1 MNEIAKPRL
10 WMPLCLGL
18 ALGLGACSAESHEA
32 PPLQG
37 ARLGGPLTL
46 TDQNGRRTSEA
57 DFAGRYRIVY
67 FGFTFCPDVCPVDLQ
82 QIGQAMRQIEK
93 TDPAMAAMIQPI
105 FVTVDPKRDTP
116 AVLKQYVA
124 AFHPRLIGL
133 TGSAGEIARVA
144 KAYGVYYTKR
154 EADAGGSYVMDHSRV
169 ALLFG
174 PGGAPIAILPH
185 EKGADAIAAELK
197 RWVV

>member
-10 WMPLCLGL
+10 SMLLCLGL
-18 ALGLGACSAESHEA
+18 ALGLGACSAESHES

-82 QIGQAMRQIEK
+82 QIGQAMRRMEK
-93 TDPAMAAMIQPI
+93 TDPAKAAMIQPI
-105 FVTVDPKRDTP
+105 FVTVDPERDTP

-124 AFHPRLIGL
+124 AFHPQLIGL
-133 TGSAGEIARVA
+133 TGSAEEIARTA
-144 KAYGVYYTKR
+144 KDYGVYYTKG
-154 EADAGGSYVMDHSRV
+154 EADGAGGYAMDHLRI

-174 PGGAPIAILPH
+174 PDGAPIAILPH
-185 EKGADAIAAELK
+185 EKGAGAIAAELK
-197 RWVV
+197 RWVA